1 MKDKKHK
8 KIGYV
13 SLMKKTKKKK
23 GSGTAT
29 VVAHVMLPVKTR
41 QCLVVLGVNTD

>member
-23 GSGTAT
+23 GSGIMA
-29 VVAHVMLPVKTR
+29 ACYCNCGCACHVT
-41 QCLVVLGVNTD
+41 G